1 MKSIFTIFESP
12 EYVEDIEMY
21 LSSEV
26 FHYFIKIIV
35 IINFI
40 ALLIADFSFRLDE
53 AKGKKTSIS
62 I

>member
-1 MKSIFTIFESP
+1 MKGIFTIFESP